1 MWAKLLFYQS
11 TKTLAK
17 YCAEKN
23 EKSFEKSKTATP
35 SAKLFNS
42 SANSF
47 VEEKIMEW
55 GMQNRLSRLIQKDG
69 KALFLPIDH
78 GYFQGPTHSL
88 EQPGKTIQPIIQYAD
103 GLMLT
108 RGVLRNC
115 IDPAI
120 EKPIIMRVSGAV
132 SVVGEDLANESV
144 VTSIQEILRLNAS
157 AVSMSVFVGTKYE
170 NKSLSNLAKLVDE
183 CEDYGVPVMAV
194 CAVGKELE
202 KREARYLALAARIAA
217 EIGARVVKTYYCK
230 EKFEKVVE
238 GCPVPIVIAGGPKTE
253 TQKEV
258 FDFVYDGLQK
268 GAIGVNLGR
277 NIWQTE
283 HPVASIR
290 AIRAIIHE
298 GYTAQEADDFYDQI
312 KAGKALPP
320 H

>member
-1 MWAKLLFYQS
+1 
-11 TKTLAK
+11 
-17 YCAEKN
+17 
-23 EKSFEKSKTATP
+23 
-35 SAKLFNS
+35 
-42 SANSF
+42 
-47 VEEKIMEW
+47 MEW
-55 GMQNRLSRLIQKDG
+55 GMKNRLSRLIQKDG

-78 GYFQGPTHSL
+78 GYFQGPTHGL
-88 EQPGKTIQPIIQYAD
+88 EHPGETIKPIVQYAD

-115 IDPAI
+115 IDPAL
-120 EKPIIMRVSGAV
+120 EKPVIMRVSGAV

-157 AVSMSVFVGTKYE
+157 AVSMSVFVGSKYE
-170 NKSLSNLAKLVDE
+170 NKSLTNLAKLVDD

-202 KREARYLALAARIAA
+202 KREARYLALAARITA
-217 EIGARVVKTYYCK
+217 EVGAHVVKTYYCK
-230 EKFEKVVE
+230 EHFEKVVD

-253 TQKEV
+253 TQREV
-258 FDFVYDGLQK
+258 FDFVYDGIQK

-283 HPVASIR
+283 HPVGAIR

-298 GYTAQEADDFYDQI
+298 NYTPKEAEDLYNQI
-312 KAGKALPP
+312 LIDKA
-320 H
+320 